1 MAVADGDAESPQGLA
16 NSQPRNPV
24 KARDTMPTPDTTTAA
39 TDWHARPAE
48 AVLETLDAAPEGLS
62 PSQARAR
69 LEQHGPNLLP
79 RPQGDTVWTLL
90 WRQINSPLIW
100 VLLVASLVALVADPH
115 DGVKNG
121 LVILAVVIL
130 NTAIGFFQEYRAGKA
145 IEALSGMVPEF
156 ATALRDGQRLSVPV
170 ADLVPGDVVLLASG
184 DKVPADLRLLQSRT
198 LQIEE
203 AALTG
208 ESVPVDKASDPVD
221 SEAALGDRRC
231 MAFAGTLVT
240 YGTGTGVVA
249 ATGGKTE
256 LGRISTMLSETTD
269 LETPLTRALQ
279 EIGAKLTVG
288 IVVLSALM
296 LAVGTAR
303 EMNNG
308 VAFFEAFRGT
318 ITFAIALAVG
328 AIPEGLPAVVTIA
341 LAIGVQRMAAR
352 RAVIRKLPAVETL
365 GSTTVICSDKTGTLT
380 RNEMTVQA
388 LWTPEAGPVAVEGVG
403 YEPSGGFSRPPGSPE
418 EALLRAGALCNDA
431 SLHEELGR
439 WVLTGDPTEGALLT
453 AAEKAGL
460 RVEDLRREW
469 ARLDAIPFESQ
480 NQFMATLHRT
490 DQGTMLLLKGAP
502 EVILSRCAGV
512 PADQVHREVEALAS
526 QGMRVLAFAEKEL
539 PRGQEEVHL
548 EDAAS
553 GFRFLGLQGMIDPPR
568 TEAIEAIRA
577 CHTAGITV
585 KMITGDHQATA
596 EAIGRQLGLQA
607 QAPAVTGRQI
617 AAMDDA
623 SLAEALR
630 RSNVFARVAPE
641 HKLRLVRSLQA
652 QGEVAAMTGDG
663 VNDAPALKQADI
675 GVAMGITGTAVSK
688 ESADLVLTDDN
699 FASIRAAVEEGRRV
713 YDNLVKSLAFVLP
726 TNLGLAFILTWGVAF
741 FPFHPQSGE
750 LLLPMLPA
758 QLLWVNLIASFFLGT
773 PLAFEAPEKD
783 LMSRPPRRP
792 GEPILSPFVLYR
804 TVMVAL
810 LMTAG
815 ALVMFQHEYASAL
828 ASGLGDA
835 AATAEAQ
842 TMAVTTVV
850 AFQVFYLLNCRSMK
864 DSVLAI
870 GLWSNPMIYVGI
882 GLLAVLQLLFIYL
895 PVMNTV
901 FGTLPLSALDL
912 GKAIMVGAVVLP
924 VVAVEKSLRAR
935 RAPAAKA

>member
-1 MAVADGDAESPQGLA
+1 
-16 NSQPRNPV
+16 
-24 KARDTMPTPDTTTAA
+24 MPTPNPTAA
-39 TDWHARPAE
+39 PPDWHARPAP
-48 AVLETLDAAPEGLS
+48 AVLEGLGSNAEGLS
-62 PSQARAR
+62 SSRAR
-69 LEQHGPNLLP
+69 TLLEEHGPNLLP
-79 RPQGDTVWTLL
+79 KAQGDTVWTLL

-100 VLLVASLVALVADPH
+100 VLLVSSMVALVADPR

-130 NTAIGFFQEYRAGKA
+130 NTAIGFFQEYRAGQA
-145 IEALSGMVPEF
+145 IQALSAMVPEF
-156 ATALRDGQRLSVPV
+156 ATALRDGQRVSVPV

-208 ESVPVDKASDPVD
+208 ESVPVDKSTDPVET
-221 SEAALGDRRC
+221 EAALGDRLC

-249 ATGGKTE
+249 ATAGRTE

-269 LETPLTRALQ
+269 LQTPLTRALQ
-279 EIGAKLTVG
+279 EIGSRLTVG
-288 IVVLSALM
+288 IVVLSVLM

-303 EMNNG
+303 EMTSNG
-308 VAFFEAFRGT
+308 APFFEAFRGT

-388 LWTPEAGPVAVEGVG
+388 LWTPQAGVVGVQGVG
-403 YEPSGGFSRPPGSPE
+403 YEPRGGFSRTPGPAE
-418 EALLRAGALCNDA
+418 EALLRAGALCSDA
-431 SLHEELGR
+431 SLQPEGER
-439 WVLTGDPTEGALLT
+439 WLLTGDPTEGALLT
-453 AAEKAGL
+453 AAEKAGIQ
-460 RVEDLRREW
+460 VEPLRREW

-480 NQFMATLHRT
+480 NQFMATLHRAEQAT
-490 DQGTMLLLKGAP
+490 VLLLKGAP
-502 EVILSRCAGV
+502 EVVLARCANA
-512 PADQVHREVEALAS
+512 PADEVHRQVEALAS
-526 QGMRVLAFAEKEL
+526 RGMRVLAFAEKEL
-539 PRGQEEVHL
+539 EPGRQEVQMQ
-548 EDAAS
+548 DAAK

-577 CHTAGITV
+577 CHAAGITV

-596 EAIGRQLGLQA
+596 EAIGRELGLEA
-607 QAPAVTGRQI
+607 PGPAVTGREI

-623 SLAEALR
+623 ALVEALR
-630 RSNVFARVAPE
+630 RSHVFARVAPE

-688 ESADLVLTDDN
+688 QAADLVLTDDN
-699 FASIRAAVEEGRRV
+699 FATIRAAVEEGRRV

-741 FPFHPQSGE
+741 FPFHPQTGE

-773 PLAFEAPEKD
+773 PLAFEAAERD

-804 TVMVAL
+804 TTLVAI
-810 LMTAG
+810 LMTIG
-815 ALVMFQHEYASAL
+815 AVVMFQYEYASAL
-828 ASGLGDA
+828 AGGLQDG

-842 TMAVTTVV
+842 TVAVTTVV
-850 AFQVFYLLNCRSMK
+850 AFQVFYLLNCRSLK
-864 DSVLAI
+864 DSVLSV

-882 GLLAVLQLLFIYL
+882 GLLAILQLLFIYQ
-895 PVMNTV
+895 PVMNQV
-901 FGTLPLSALDL
+901 FGTMPLSAADL
-912 GKAIMVGAVVLP
+912 GKSILVGALVLP
-924 VVAVEKSLRAR
+924 VVAVEKWWRAR
-935 RAPAAKA
+935 RSGPS